1 MRSAKPLVLSE
12 QTMALLRLRSIDFFA
27 VADYRRGSELF
38 RRTTRLLD
46 KIIADIQ
53 LQEEM
58 WHFRR
63 GVEKGR

>member
-1 MRSAKPLVLSE
+1 VHPPRKSKQKCVD
-12 QTMALLRLRSIDFFA
+12 LLQAGRIDFFA
-27 VADYRRGSELF
+27 AADYRRGSELF

-46 KIIADIQ
+46 RIIADIQ

-58 WHFRR
+58 WLFRR